1 MAGELHKSPG
11 YPSFSKSELQLS
23 TVSTYTAG
31 QQQNFPVHQHD
42 AWELIYYQAGYI
54 QCVVDARAFDTRP
67 GMLLV
72 IPPKTPH
79 FDSALTAYKQIYVHL
94 QCGAVPAW
102 LQVYRDDQERSLA
115 ALFTGL
121 RQEWR
126 GCASDRTEMLTL
138 LLRQLDLTLRRK
150 SCEPEPTAAEQLVQ
164 SAERLFEERLALSPS
179 VAEVAAEVGVSTST
193 LRAYFVKLRDYSPKV
208 YLQGLRQRRALELIG
223 SSSLSLEEVA
233 ELCGYYSV
241 SHLSRYIKRDT
252 GRTPGSFRYSA
263 PDSPLVANP
272 KLDLKR

>member
-1 MAGELHKSPG
+1 MHKTAGELHKSPD
-11 YPSFSKSELQLS
+11 YPSLSKSDLQLS

-31 QQQNFPVHQHD
+31 PQQNFPVHQHD
-42 AWELIYYQAGYI
+42 AWELIYYRAGYI
-54 QCVVDARAFDTRP
+54 RCVVAGQTFDTQP

-79 FDSALTAYKQIYVHL
+79 FDLALTAYKQIYVHL

-102 LQVYRDDQERSLA
+102 LQLYRDDQERSLS

-121 RQEWR
+121 RREWR
-126 GCASDRTEMLTL
+126 GCAPDRTEMLTL
-138 LLRQLDLTLRRK
+138 LLRQLDITLRRK

-164 SAERLFEERLALSPS
+164 SAERLFEERLSLSPS
-179 VAEVAAEVGVSTST
+179 VKEIAAEVGVSTSS
-193 LRAYFVKLRDYSPKV
+193 LRAYFVKLRGYSPKV
-208 YLQGLRQRRALELIG
+208 YLQGLQQRRALELIG
-223 SSSLSLEEVA
+223 NSNLSLEAIA

-252 GRTPGSFRYSA
+252 GRTPGAFRNSA
-263 PDSPLVANP
+263 
-272 KLDLKR
+272 